1 MQDAKQRFRA
11 LSREGEG
18 VFQSQPIPA
27 PIPAKARGAPG
38 PPPALGTLSTVGSG
52 RPIGRLRMRNIDIS
66 AVRRDTPGC
75 AEVTHLNNA
84 GSSLPPAVVVETVRD
99 YLEEEARVGGYELA
113 DHRAEDLASVYRS
126 VAGVVGATE
135 DEIALVD
142 SATRAWDMAFY
153 SLRFQ
158 PGDRILTTTTEYAA
172 NFIAYLQVAE
182 RTGAHIEVV
191 PDTAA
196 GEIDVAALE
205 AMIDDNTRLISINHV
220 PTNSGLVN
228 PAAAVGEV
236 ARRKGVTYLLD
247 ACQSVGQ
254 MPIDVDEIGCD
265 LLSATSRK
273 FLRGPRGVGFLYV
286 RDTMIEDL
294 DPVFLDLHAA
304 TWVAP
309 DRYEVRLDA
318 KRFETWEYSPAL
330 RLGLGAACDYA
341 TTVGLD
347 AIWERV
353 ASLAAILRV
362 ALAALPGVIVHDK
375 GTIKGGI
382 VTFTVGGHPAPEV
395 KAALSAERINVST
408 STSASTRI
416 DMEQRHLDEIVRAS
430 VHYFNTEDELDAL
443 IAVIARL

>member
-1 MQDAKQRFRA
+1 MGD
-11 LSREGEG
+11 
-18 VFQSQPIPA
+18 
-27 PIPAKARGAPG
+27 
-38 PPPALGTLSTVGSG
+38 
-52 RPIGRLRMRNIDIS
+52 IDIA

-75 AEVTHLNNA
+75 AEVTHFNTA
-84 GSSLPPAVVVETVRD
+84 GSSLPPAVVVATVRD
-99 YLEEEARVGGYELA
+99 YLEEEARIGGYELA
-113 DHRAEDLASVYRS
+113 ERHADNLESVYRS
-126 VAGVVGATE
+126 VAGVIGANE

-158 PGDRILTTTTEYAA
+158 SGDKILTTTTEYAA
-172 NFIAYLQVAE
+172 NFIAYLQVAQ
-182 RTGAHIEVV
+182 RTGARIEVV
-191 PDTAA
+191 PDTAT

-205 AMIDDNTRLISINHV
+205 AMIDDRAKLISINHV
-220 PTNSGLVN
+220 PTNGGLVN

-236 ARRKGVTYLLD
+236 AGRKGVTFLLD

-294 DPVFLDLHAA
+294 DPVSLDLHSA

-309 DRYEVRLDA
+309 DHYEIRRDA

-330 RLGLGAACDYA
+330 RLGLGAACNYA

-362 ALAALPGVIVHDK
+362 ALAGLPGVTVHDK
-375 GTIKGGI
+375 GKIKGGI
-382 VTFTVGGHPAPEV
+382 VTFGVDGHPASEV
-395 KAALSAERINVST
+395 KAALAAERINVST
-408 STSASTRI
+408 SNAASARI
-416 DMEQRHLDEIVRAS
+416 DMQQRKLDEVVRAS
-430 VHYFNTEDELDAL
+430 VHYFNTESELDRL
-443 IAVIARL
+443 VAVIAGM